1 MPLAMATTVEKE
13 VDVSTAEYAEEDMGE
28 EADEAEEDTD
38 EEVVEEVAAHMKIE
52 LVSQMSPITLKI
64 QSGPHYQTIQGKG
77 SLKTWYAQS
86 SW

>member
-38 EEVVEEVAAHMKIE
+38 EEVVEEVAAHMKMGSKFQI
-52 LVSQMSPITLKI
+52 SPVTLRIK
-64 QSGPHYQTIQGKG
+64 SGTHYQTIQE
-77 SLKTWYAQS
+77 SF
-86 SW
+86 